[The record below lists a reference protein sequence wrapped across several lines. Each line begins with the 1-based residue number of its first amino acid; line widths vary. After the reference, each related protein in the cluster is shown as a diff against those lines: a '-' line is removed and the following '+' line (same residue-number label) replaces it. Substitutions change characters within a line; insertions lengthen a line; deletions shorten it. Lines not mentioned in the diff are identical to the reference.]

1 MQLLLCM
8 AWVITRRELDLHVLG
23 LPRYFESHDVFAS
36 LKQFIIV
43 AVYQQF
49 GHVHEEG

>member
-1 MQLLLCM
+1 
-8 AWVITRRELDLHVLG
+8 VLG
-23 LPRYFESHDVFAS
+23 LPRYFESQDVLAS
-36 LKQFIIV
+36 LKQFILV